1 MNLLEKASKWKRA
14 FLILSMIPII
24 LIGIVYIVYGSIF
37 NSLIVENT
45 TLLDFFKLSNQLT
58 LFSSELSLPKI
69 VKSLGNLSIITLYI
83 IFLLWLCLHTII
95 TYLKLSRHTGSKID
109 LIIELLV
116 IALLYFLII
125 SPISIISY
133 ILGCIILIINLALI
147 VIYWIYQIKI
157 SNEKR

>member
-1 MNLLEKASKWKRA
+1 MSLLETTRKWKKI
-14 FLILSMIPII
+14 FLFISIIPLILTSII
-24 LIGIVYIVYGSIF
+24 YIVYGYVF
-37 NSLIVENT
+37 NALFVENIF
-45 TLLDFFKLSNQLT
+45 LIDFFKLSNQLV
-58 LFSSELSLPKI
+58 LFSSETSLPYI
-69 VKSLGNLSIITLYI
+69 VRSIGKLSIVALYI
-83 IFLLWLCLHTII
+83 TFILWLCLHPVI
-95 TYLKLSRHTGSKID
+95 TYLKLSQHTGCKID

>member
-1 MNLLEKASKWKRA
+1 MNLLETASKWKRA

-58 LFSSELSLPKI
+58 LFSSELSLPII
-69 VKSLGNLSIITLYI
+69 VKSLCNFSIITLYI
-83 IFLLWLCLHTII
+83 IFILWLCLHTII
-95 TYLKLSRHTGSKID
+95 NYLKLSQHTGCKID
-109 LIIELLV
+109 LIIELLI
-116 IALLYFLII
+116 IAILYFLII

-133 ILGCIILIINLALI
+133 LLGCIILIINLALI
-147 VIYWIYQIKI
+147 VIYWIYQIKD

>member
-109 LIIELLV
+109 LIIELLI
-116 IALLYFLII
+116 IAILYFLII

-133 ILGCIILIINLALI
+133 LLGCIILIINLALI
-147 VIYWIYQIKI
+147 VIYWIYQMKD
-157 SNEKR
+157 SNEKQ

>member
-147 VIYWIYQIKI
+147 VIYWIYQIKD

>member
-1 MNLLEKASKWKRA
+1 MNLLETASKWKRA

-58 LFSSELSLPKI
+58 LFSSELSLPII
-69 VKSLGNLSIITLYI
+69 VKSLCNFSIITLYI
-83 IFLLWLCLHTII
+83 IFILWLCLHTII
-95 TYLKLSRHTGSKID
+95 NYLKLSQHTGCKID
-109 LIIELLV
+109 LIIELLI

-133 ILGCIILIINLALI
+133 LLGCIILIINLALV